1 MHCHRFRRTALAASL
16 MLLAWTAAPMSQ
28 MFVPAGRDTLR
39 GLPGVEVVVERLP
52 PELERLGL
60 STAGVRAE
68 IEQRL
73 RAGGVAIYATQ
84 AENPSPAK
92 PYVYVHLN
100 PLALPDR
107 SLAVAVQVH
116 VRQTLQSPVTG
127 SQIVNAMTWDAHTV
141 VAVPSTGAGPLRGT
155 IQEMID
161 GLAADWRAVH

>member
-1 MHCHRFRRTALAASL
+1 

-39 GLPGVEVVVERLP
+39 GLPGMEVVVEKLP
-52 PELERLGL
+52 PELEGLGL
-60 STAGVRAE
+60 TTAGMQSDL
-68 IEQRL
+68 EQRL
-73 RAGGVAIYATQ
+73 RAGGVAIYTTQ

-127 SQIVNAMTWDAHTV
+127 SQIVNAMTWEAHTV
-141 VAVPSTGAGPLRGT
+141 VAVPPTGADPLRAT
-155 IQEMID
+155 LHEMFD
-161 GLAADWRAVH
+161 RLAADWRAVH